1 MSAEMARRVEQ
12 QRVAMLYGS
21 TVAET
26 ALALLMAAGINIIA
40 WDRVGDQFGERF
52 RLFAWDGAVLLA
64 QGGLQWLSYAYRHSR
79 TAESNPQAWGMR
91 FAMASAVAGGV
102 WGAAAFVLVNDG
114 EGAAATLA
122 LICACLASRAA
133 VSVLTHG
140 YFPPALHAFA
150 VPIFSLLALRYV
162 MYGGDHYSN
171 AALGVM
177 WMAVLGYVLLCVDR
191 QAKSIATHIRLHYEN
206 EQLVPE
212 LKRHIA
218 IAEQAR
224 QRAEEASRSK
234 SRFFAAANHDL
245 RQPLHSLGLFATAL
259 RNGSNEEH
267 SRKLIDQ
274 ILQCTESLEQLFDN
288 LLDISRLDAG
298 QVEVKPE
305 NLPANAILNRVRST
319 FATPAHEKGLKLTV
333 RPCKSTLATDPTLL
347 FRVLSNFVSN
357 AIRYTDHGGILVA
370 CRRRQQTLHIEV
382 WDTGMGVATEQHE
395 RIFEEFYQLHNP
407 ERDRNRGLGLGLAT
421 VKRIAQL
428 MNHPLRLR
436 STPGRGSCFTIEV
449 PLSDAARPVSIA
461 ATVEQK
467 VPNLLGGK
475 LILVIDD
482 EASVR
487 LGMQSLLESWGCK
500 CVTAIDA
507 AEALEEIADR
517 IPDFIIAD
525 LRLRGELTG
534 IDAIRSLRARLGES
548 IPAVLI
554 SGDTAAE
561 QLRKVSAAGLTM
573 MHKPLK
579 AVRLRALLNHE
590 FAKKG
595 AAAYELSAHPS
606 APGSDRASHAQP
618 WQR

>member
-1 MSAEMARRVEQ
+1 MNAELARRVEQ

-26 ALALLMAAGINIIA
+26 ALSLLMAAGINIVVWPTIQWEA
-40 WDRVGDQFGERF
+40 IHYPLFP
-52 RLFAWDGAVLLA
+52 RLFGWDLAVLVA

-79 TAESNPQAWGMR
+79 TAESNPQSWGMR

-102 WGAAAFVLVNDG
+102 WGSAAFVLVDDG
-114 EGAAATLA
+114 ESLTLA
-122 LICACLASRAA
+122 LISACLASRAA

-150 VPIFSLLALRYV
+150 VPIFSLLALSYV
-162 MYGGDHYSN
+162 MNGMHAGDETNGGNQYGS

-191 QAKSIATHIRLHYEN
+191 QARSIATHIRLHYEN

-212 LKRHIA
+212 LKRHNA

-259 RNGSNEEH
+259 RNGSTEEH

-333 RPCKSTLATDPTLL
+333 RPCKATIATDPTLL

-357 AIRYTDHGGILVA
+357 AIRYTDRGGILVS
-370 CRRRQQTLHIEV
+370 CRRRQQKLLIEV
-382 WDTGMGVATEQHE
+382 WDTGMGVPPEQHE

-428 MNHPLRLR
+428 LNHPLRLR
-436 STPGRGSCFTIEV
+436 SMPGKGSCFTIEV
-449 PLSDAARPVSIA
+449 PLADAARPMSIA

-475 LILVIDD
+475 LILVVDD

-507 AEALEEIADR
+507 AEALQEIAGNA
-517 IPDFIIAD
+517 PDFIIAD

-534 IDAIRSLRARLGES
+534 IDAIRTLRARLGEA

-595 AAAYELSAHPS
+595 MA
-606 APGSDRASHAQP
+606 
-618 WQR
+618 

>member
-1 MSAEMARRVEQ
+1 MDAELARRVEQ

-21 TVAET
+21 IPAET
-26 ALALLMAAGINIIA
+26 TLALLMAAGITIIA
-40 WDRVGDQFGERF
+40 WSHALPP
-52 RLFAWDGAVLLA
+52 RLLAWNSAVLIA
-64 QGGLQWLSYAYRHSR
+64 QAGLHWLSYLYRHSP
-79 TAESNPQAWGMR
+79 TAESNPQIWGMR
-91 FAMASAVAGGV
+91 FAVAAAIVGGV
-102 WGAAAFVLVNDG
+102 WGAAAFVLV
-114 EGAAATLA
+114 EARQLLPLA
-122 LICACLASRAA
+122 LISACLASRAA

-162 MYGGDHYSN
+162 LNGEGDYSS

-177 WMAVLGYVLLCVDR
+177 WIAVLGYVLLCVDR
-191 QAKSIATHIRLHYEN
+191 QARSIATHIRLHYEN

-212 LKRHIA
+212 LKRHNV

-224 QRAEEASRSK
+224 ERAEEASRSK

-259 RNGSNEEH
+259 RNGTAEEH
-267 SRKLIDQ
+267 SRKMADQ
-274 ILQCTESLEQLFDN
+274 ILLCTESLEQLFDN

-298 QVEVKPE
+298 QVEVKRE
-305 NLPANAILNRVRST
+305 NLPANAILNRIRST

-333 RPCKSTLATDPTLL
+333 RPCKSTLSTDPTLL

-357 AIRYTDHGGILVA
+357 AIRYTDQGGILVA

-382 WDTGMGVATEQHE
+382 WDTGMGVPADQHE
-395 RIFEEFYQLHNP
+395 RIFEEFYQLHNA

-428 MNHPLRLR
+428 LNHPLRLR
-436 STPGRGSCFTIEV
+436 SMVSRGSCFTVEV
-449 PLSDAARPVSIA
+449 PLADTTRTSSIA

-475 LILVIDD
+475 LILVVDD

-500 CVTAIDA
+500 CVTATDA
-507 AEALEEIADR
+507 AEALEGIDGSA
-517 IPDFIIAD
+517 PDFIIAD
-525 LRLRGELTG
+525 LRLRGDLNG
-534 IDAIRSLRARLGES
+534 IDAIRTLRARLGEA

-590 FAKKG
+590 FAKK
-595 AAAYELSAHPS
+595 SAL
-606 APGSDRASHAQP
+606 APVLGMLDR
-618 WQR
+618 R